1 MNLRKN
7 LIYINILI
15 LSLFFL
21 KSSIIAGQTVS
32 EEVKNAFQTASAGKL
47 SSYFGSTVTLNIP
60 GTDSQFTK
68 EDARNEMHKFFTG
81 HRVKN
86 FEIKFKGEKNN
97 SNFIIGTLY
106 TNKGTYRVNIF
117 FKKTEGNNHIHL
129 LRIDKEHGSKF

>member
-21 KSSIIAGQTVS
+21 KTIAGQTVS
-32 EEVKNAFQTASAGKL
+32 EEVNKAFQTASAVKL
-47 SSYFGSTVTLNIP
+47 SSYFGNTITLNIP
-60 GTDSQFTK
+60 GTDVQCTK
-68 EDARNEMHKFFTG
+68 EEARDKMHKFFAD

-106 TNKGTYRVNIF
+106 TNNDTYRVNIF
-117 FKKTEGNNHIHL
+117 FRKTEGNNYIHL
-129 LRIDKEHGSKF
+129 LRIDKEHGSEF